1 MNYRTAGIFFLAFLT
16 IPAFVTALAQDIQS
30 SGFLSDYSKL
40 QRNFAGQ
47 MVYSY
52 LAPDA
57 PDRMANYSA
66 LMIDQP
72 EIFVSPDSQ
81 YKGIKPDDM
90 KQLADAFRNAMVQEL
105 VDTYTIVDQPGPNV
119 LYLRFAFTNLQ
130 VKKHR
135 RRLLGYTPIGL
146 VVHAVKSGVTDITSK
161 IDLKGIT
168 VEMELL
174 DSATEEQF
182 AALLETRADTE
193 EEPTSWE
200 ELEAIIVGYAQRG
213 RCRLDNARLSE
224 EDRVDCLPRVSSDI
238 AQRQISVDD
247 NASDDGQ
254 ERQ

>member
-1 MNYRTAGIFFLAFLT
+1 MKYRTAGFFSLAFLT
-16 IPAFVTALAQDIQS
+16 IAAFVTALAQDIQS
-30 SGFLSDYSKL
+30 SDFLSDYSKL
-40 QRNFAGQ
+40 QRDGQ
-47 MVYSY
+47 MGYSY

-57 PDRMANYSA
+57 PGRMANYSA
-66 LMIDQP
+66 LLIDQP
-72 EIFVSPDSQ
+72 EIFVSPDSE
-81 YKGIKPDDM
+81 YKGMKPDDM

-105 VDTYTIVDQPGPNV
+105 VETYTIVDQPGPNV

-135 RRLLGYTPIGL
+135 RRLLGYTPIGI
-146 VVHAVKSGVTDITSK
+146 VVHGVKSGFTDITSK

-174 DSATEEQF
+174 DSTTEEQF

-200 ELEAIIVGYAQRG
+200 EVEAIIVGYAQRG
-213 RCRLDNARLSE
+213 RCRLDNARVSE
-224 EDRVDCLPRVSSDI
+224 EGRVDCLARVGSDVS
-238 AQRQISVDD
+238 QRQISVDD